1 MPRKHA
7 ETYTSPSDLAARLNA
22 AAPRPLTIA
31 PRSARCENA
40 LCNEIRAA
48 YARAQGR
55 AMEAQERTA
64 GED

>member
-1 MPRKHA
+1 MPAKPP
-7 ETYTSPSDLAARLNA
+7 PSDLYARLNA
-22 AAPRPLTIA
+22 AAPRPLTFA

-48 YARAQGR
+48 YARARSR
-55 AMEAQERTA
+55 ALDAPERMA